1 MLASIDLSYLL
12 DTYVPTTPKN
22 ILYIRAD
29 SFGDLIL
36 FAPAL
41 SALMQA
47 WPKAKHTLLVR
58 RGYES
63 LAPLFSPS
71 INWQAVSL
79 NPFKQSPAEARE
91 GLKII
96 LNQLAKDPPDL
107 IVAPT
112 FHRTWLEV
120 AIAAHFPAC
129 RRIALGGEAVDPLFT
144 TALELELG
152 IKAGDIFKEIVIADE
167 QSQEWENNFLIV
179 DHLLGRRVTRQAP
192 ELRVPTDATARA
204 KKLIAE
210 KKMPSGQWVACY
222 PAGVAN
228 VRMKAWPTKNFAET
242 IVWLESTQ
250 HLPVMLLGHQ
260 SEAAIVEAVADFV
273 VQLGRPRPPIWL
285 SADGEIPLMA
295 ALLATARFYLGNDT
309 GPMHLAASVG
319 LPLIGIFG
327 GGFWPRFKPVGRQ
340 VISVVQ
346 PLPCFACQWD
356 CHFGEAPCVQTL
368 AVAEVQG
375 AVNSLLKAQAAPLD
389 LVVAANQLSPDAH
402 RLIAAVTPLYK
413 KLQGDRLNRQYK
425 IEELTYLDREKDV
438 EIADLKQETD
448 LKDLEIANLKQEA
461 NLKDLEIANL
471 KQETNLKDL
480 EIANLKQE
488 ANLKD
493 LEITSLKQETN
504 LKDLEITSLK
514 NAANAKDQEITLLKT
529 ICDEREA
536 LIFKLT
542 NIVKEF
548 QGQEVARNQH
558 ICNLEAKQV
567 LQEANSRSSLA
578 AIRAQLESTQAQWN
592 WTITD
597 LTALEGKLSAL
608 PPDAAQ
614 YGQQLYDKNVH
625 IRNIEAQLVEARS
638 SLENHARGFGELE
651 QIKRYSHWLQE
662 KEIVLQQLKRIC
674 DERAVIIQEL
684 IQSSAGLARGSK
696 ILHALKELAW
706 RKYWQPLREKIFRRI
721 VEKHWMQ
728 IGVLRQ
734 YEPRPLAWANGLPRK
749 HKIPLGQ
756 LPAIHLVT
764 PSYNQ
769 ERFLEST
776 MLSIL
781 NQKYPKLHYRVQD
794 GGSTDRSPQIIQRYA
809 DQLSGWVSEKDQ
821 GQADAIRRGF
831 HLLGGEPTDIM
842 AWLNSDDLLAPG
854 TLRFIAEYFAKNPQV
869 DVVYGHR
876 IIIDEQ
882 DREIG
887 RWVMPRHDPKILEW
901 IDYVPQETMFFR
913 RGIYE
918 AVGGLDPSFQF
929 ALDWDLLA
937 RFQQA
942 QAKVVRLPYFIGCFR
957 LHAEQKTSQ
966 LIHTQG
972 NEEMTRLRTR
982 IHGAIIDHTKIDYY
996 ARKIRLAGAL
1006 TSHCLA
1012 LGIRL

>member
-79 NPFKQSPAEARE
+79 NPFQQSPAEARE

-152 IKAGDIFKEIVIADE
+152 IKAGDIFKEIVVADA
-167 QSQEWENNFLIV
+167 QVQEWENNFLIV

-192 ELRVPTDATARA
+192 ELSVPADATARA

-228 VRMKAWPTKNFAET
+228 VKMKAWPTKNFAET

-368 AVAEVQG
+368 AVSEVQG

-389 LVVAANQLSPDAH
+389 LVVVANQLSPDAH

-438 EIADLKQETD
+438 EIADLKRVAEERKTEMETIKAELEAECIQKDAEIGD
-448 LKDLEIANLKQEA
+448 LKR
-461 NLKDLEIANL
+461 
-471 KQETNLKDL
+471 ETNLKDN
-480 EIANLKQE
+480 EIADLKR
-488 ANLKD
+488 
-493 LEITSLKQETN
+493 ETN
-504 LKDLEITSLK
+504 LKDAEIAALK
-514 NAANAKDQEITLLKT
+514 NAANMKDVEIIGLKT
-529 ICDEREA
+529 VCNEREA
-536 LIFKLT
+536 LIIKLT
-542 NIVKEF
+542 NFLKEF
-548 QGQEVARNQH
+548 QQRESLARQVNELHLRNLAAQHELNLTQQQEVIKATKAQ
-558 ICNLEAKQV
+558 
-567 LQEANSRSSLA
+567 LA
-578 AIRAQLESTQAQWN
+578 ATKEQWQ
-592 WTITD
+592 WSMAD

-608 PPDAAQ
+608 PPNAAQ
-614 YGQQLYDKNVH
+614 YGQELYDKAVH
-625 IRNIEAQLVEARS
+625 IRNLEALLVEARS

-662 KEIVLQQLKRIC
+662 KEIVLQQLKRSC
-674 DERAVIIQEL
+674 EERGVIIKQL
-684 IQSSAGLARGSK
+684 MQSSVGLARGSK
-696 ILHALKELAW
+696 ILHALKELA
-706 RKYWQPLREKIFRRI
+706 RQKYWQPLGEKIFRRI

-734 YEPRPLAWANGLPRK
+734 YEPRPLAWDNGPPRK
-749 HKIPLGQ
+749 HNIPLAQ

-769 ERFLEST
+769 ERFIEST
-776 MLSIL
+776 MLSVL
-781 NQKYPKLHYRVQD
+781 DQKYPKLHYRVQD
-794 GGSTDRSPQIIQRYA
+794 GGSTDRSRQIIQRYA

-821 GQADAIRRGF
+821 GQADAISRGF
-831 HLLGGEPTDIM
+831 HLLGGDQTDIM

-942 QAKVVRLPYFIGCFR
+942 KAKIVRLPYFIGCFR
-957 LHAEQKTSQ
+957 LHAAQKTSQ

-982 IHGAIIDHTKIDYY
+982 MHGAMIDHTKIDYY

-1006 TSHCLA
+1006 TSRCLA

>member
-58 RGYES
+58 CGYES

-152 IKAGDIFKEIVIADE
+152 IKAGDIFKEIVIADA
-167 QSQEWENNFLIV
+167 QVQEWENNFLIV

-210 KKMPSGQWVACY
+210 KKMPSGEWVACY

-228 VRMKAWPTKNFAET
+228 VKMKAWPTKNFAET

-389 LVVAANQLSPDAH
+389 LVVVANQLSPDAH

-438 EIADLKQETD
+438 EIAALKQETD
-448 LKDLEIANLKQEA
+448 
-461 NLKDLEIANL
+461 
-471 KQETNLKDL
+471 
-480 EIANLKQE
+480 
-488 ANLKD
+488 LKD

-504 LKDLEITSLK
+504 LKDLEIAALKQETNLKYLEITNLK
-514 NAANAKDQEITLLKT
+514 NENNFKDTEIIALKT
-529 ICDEREA
+529 VCDEREA
-536 LIFKLT
+536 LIVKLT
-542 NIVKEF
+542 NIVK
-548 QGQEVARNQH
+548 
-558 ICNLEAKQV
+558 
-567 LQEANSRSSLA
+567 
-578 AIRAQLESTQAQWN
+578 
-592 WTITD
+592 
-597 LTALEGKLSAL
+597 
-608 PPDAAQ
+608 
-614 YGQQLYDKNVH
+614 
-625 IRNIEAQLVEARS
+625 
-638 SLENHARGFGELE
+638 
-651 QIKRYSHWLQE
+651 
-662 KEIVLQQLKRIC
+662 
-674 DERAVIIQEL
+674 
-684 IQSSAGLARGSK
+684 
-696 ILHALKELAW
+696 
-706 RKYWQPLREKIFRRI
+706 
-721 VEKHWMQ
+721 
-728 IGVLRQ
+728 
-734 YEPRPLAWANGLPRK
+734 
-749 HKIPLGQ
+749 
-756 LPAIHLVT
+756 
-764 PSYNQ
+764 
-769 ERFLEST
+769 
-776 MLSIL
+776 
-781 NQKYPKLHYRVQD
+781 
-794 GGSTDRSPQIIQRYA
+794 
-809 DQLSGWVSEKDQ
+809 
-821 GQADAIRRGF
+821 
-831 HLLGGEPTDIM
+831 
-842 AWLNSDDLLAPG
+842 
-854 TLRFIAEYFAKNPQV
+854 
-869 DVVYGHR
+869 
-876 IIIDEQ
+876 
-882 DREIG
+882 
-887 RWVMPRHDPKILEW
+887 
-901 IDYVPQETMFFR
+901 
-913 RGIYE
+913 
-918 AVGGLDPSFQF
+918 
-929 ALDWDLLA
+929 
-937 RFQQA
+937 
-942 QAKVVRLPYFIGCFR
+942 
-957 LHAEQKTSQ
+957 
-966 LIHTQG
+966 
-972 NEEMTRLRTR
+972 
-982 IHGAIIDHTKIDYY
+982 
-996 ARKIRLAGAL
+996 
-1006 TSHCLA
+1006 
-1012 LGIRL
+1012 